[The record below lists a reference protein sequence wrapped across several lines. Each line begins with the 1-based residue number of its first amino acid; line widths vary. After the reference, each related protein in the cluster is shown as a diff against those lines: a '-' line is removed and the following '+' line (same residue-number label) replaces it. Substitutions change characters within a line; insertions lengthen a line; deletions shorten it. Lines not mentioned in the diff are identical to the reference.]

1 LIVKAS
7 IFDIK
12 RYAVHDGPG
21 IRTAVFFKGC
31 PLHCR
36 WCHNPEGV
44 ETRAELLMRP
54 GICARCYACLDSCPH
69 GALRKDKDGSVAVD
83 HNLCDACSACVE
95 ICPTGALQ
103 IAGRTIGLRE
113 LLGEVE
119 KDRIFYDQSGGGVTL
134 TGGEPLMQ
142 HEFVGAFLEALRQRR
157 IHSVLDTSGY
167 APEDVFRRTAA
178 GADLL
183 LFDLKLLDEA
193 RHKEWTGVSNRLI
206 LDNLK
211 WAASSGPPVN
221 IRIPLVSGVNDDA
234 DEIERMAD
242 FIAAL
247 KTVRSV
253 NLLPYHKG
261 GVEKAARLGKASAF
275 PEFPLLRRER
285 VREIRDLYRDRGFA
299 VKTGG

>member
-1 LIVKAS
+1 MKAS

-31 PLHCR
+31 PLRCR

-44 ETRAELLMRP
+44 ETRAELLTRP
-54 GICARCYACLDSCPH
+54 GICARCYACLETCPH
-69 GALRKDKDGSVAVD
+69 GALRKDKDGSVVVD
-83 HNLCDACSACVE
+83 HNLCDTCAACVE
-95 ICPTGALQ
+95 ACPTGALQ
-103 IAGRTIGLRE
+103 IAGRTIGLFE
-113 LLGEVE
+113 LLDEVE

-134 TGGEPLMQ
+134 TGGEPLLQ
-142 HEFVGAFLEALRQRR
+142 HEFAGAFLDALRQRR

-178 GADLL
+178 RADLL
-183 LFDLKLLDEA
+183 LFDLKTVDDS
-193 RHKEWTGVSNRLI
+193 RHRNSTGVSNRLI

-221 IRIPLVSGVNDDA
+221 IRVPLVSGVNDDA
-234 DEIERMAD
+234 DEIGRMAD
-242 FIAAL
+242 FIVSL
-247 KTVRSV
+247 GTVRSV

-261 GVEKAARLGKASAF
+261 GVEKAEKLGKASAF
-275 PEFPLLRRER
+275 PEFPALRPER
-285 VREIRDLYRDRGFA
+285 IREIRDLYRDRGLA